1 MQARGAPQQHT
12 DTFHRLHG
20 GPDPLVL
27 VNAWDAASARI
38 VERAGATAIGTT
50 SAGMAW
56 SLGYA
61 DGECLPASELLPACA
76 RICRVSGVPVSVD
89 I

>member
-1 MQARGAPQQHT
+1 MRPSDAQRQT
-12 DTFHRLHG
+12 DTFHQLHT
-20 GPDPLVL
+20 GPEPLVL
-27 VNAWDAASARI
+27 VNAWDAVSARV

-61 DGECLPASELLPACA
+61 DGHAKLVRGPIMAAA
-76 RICRVSGVPVSVD
+76 RTVSLK
-89 I
+89 